1 MPIQSDT
8 TCDKR
13 PYFFLTCT
21 PPPSPPNHPHT
32 QVGEWH
38 APSKALMP
46 TRGRWGQRTADSI
59 GFSAHSGR
67 ANRRHTHRRVG
78 RRRRRREEIFGPR
91 GSFPAGGPC
100 SRTFKTRRPRTCSAN
115 VQNSAPRVFIPH
127 RAAQAR
133 RQTESAAQLS
143 KFVHVW
149 GSSRAWQPRKKRCPR
164 PRSGR

>member
-1 MPIQSDT
+1 MFNERSEHRPFWGGVQLFTAVSDARRCERT
-8 TCDKR
+8 SDNLKR
-13 PYFFLTCT
+13 CA
-21 PPPSPPNHPHT
+21 NHPHT

-100 SRTFKTRRPRTCSAN
+100 SRTFKTRRPRTCSVN
-115 VQNSAPRVFIPH
+115 VQNSTPLVFNDNTGADRRKGWRE
-127 RAAQAR
+127 RAS
-133 RQTESAAQLS
+133 EEL
-143 KFVHVW
+143 
-149 GSSRAWQPRKKRCPR
+149 R
-164 PRSGR
+164 PEPA